1 MHARN
6 FRCRREEVTRRP
18 LVKEALA
25 CFSDQDDISKVLN
38 NGNLPARGV
47 SLLASRANAIVD
59 SDSFIARFLLKK
71 IGNPDMF
78 DHISDVICRDDVR
91 IINNLPKDERT
102 LDSFASRTD

>member
-1 MHARN
+1 MSS
-6 FRCRREEVTRRP
+6 RRGDAPP

-25 CFSDQDDISKVLN
+25 CFSDQVDISKVLN

-47 SLLASRANAIVD
+47 SLLASRANAIFD

-78 DHISDVICRDDVR
+78 NHIRDVICRDDVR